1 MILNALTYIY
11 AEVPTHQVFDWISRN
26 DLVDKLSS
34 SEKTLLSKANDELTI
49 QDSIDCYWGIEAL
62 WALMWVGSLIK
73 ELDFTKSIEDPIV
86 SYPDLRKSEDGKK
99 FKLAMKIRSENEIL
113 EMLELHH
120 RLHCHAE
127 ECRMTGKDS
136 KGIER
141 NAIIE
146 RRKALQ
152 WVCDTSMDWDNTELY
167 T

>member
-11 AEVPTHQVFDWISRN
+11 AEVPTHKVFDWISRN
-26 DLVDKLSS
+26 DLVDKFAS
-34 SEKTLLSKANDELTI
+34 SEKTFLSKANDELTI

-73 ELDFTKSIEDPIV
+73 ELDFAKSVLDPTV
-86 SYPDLRKSEDGKK
+86 SCPDLQKSEDAKN

-127 ECRMTGKDS
+127 ECRTTGTDG

-146 RRKALQ
+146 RRKALE
-152 WVCDTSMDWDNTELY
+152 WVCDTSMDWDSVEFNT
-167 T
+167 

>member
-11 AEVPTHQVFDWISRN
+11 AEVPTHQVLDWISRN
-26 DLVDKLSS
+26 DLVDKLAS

-49 QDSIDCYWGIEAL
+49 QDSIDCYWGIESL

-73 ELDFTKSIEDPIV
+73 ELDFAKSVLDPTV
-86 SYPDLRKSEDGKK
+86 SCPDLQKSEDAKN

-127 ECRMTGKDS
+127 ECRTTGTDG

-146 RRKALQ
+146 RRKALE
-152 WVCDTSMDWDNTELY
+152 WVCDTSMDWDSVEFNT
-167 T
+167 